1 MGLRLARCA
10 FALLT
15 IVAFAPA
22 APAED
27 AGKSGIEE
35 IVVTAR
41 KRDELLVDTPVSVTA
56 LSADDLR
63 DSGVT
68 RLNDIEDLVPN
79 LQFSV
84 GRENQEGYIRLRGL
98 GTPSGEIVFDP
109 GVAVYV
115 DGVYLPRMIGQLV
128 DVIDIGQ
135 IEVLRGPQGTLFGK
149 NSVGGAININT
160 IKPHDETEGQLM
172 VNAGNYDTVRT
183 RAMLNVPLIEDRLLS
198 RFAFATNTSNGFAR
212 NELLDLSVSNQAS
225 MTFLG
230 SLRWLASD
238 DITVDVSGT
247 WGRDHSR
254 GRGGQCRTVNDNG
267 LGISLIPGFREACDT
282 SSEFRFNGDV
292 PSLSDS
298 MSWGSWGTVSWDA
311 MEGPVALTVKSI
323 TSWREQKPRHRSESD
338 LTEFA
343 VLSLDFSGSETDPG
357 WSQRQISQELQSNLS
372 TWEDRLSLV
381 TGLFGFW
388 ERGRAPTTVR
398 ALSDIL
404 NVETQSITRIGNW
417 SWAAYAHAVLDP
429 VEWLSLTA
437 GVRYTQD
444 KKGATFSLLDRGMGT
459 QPVPPGTGSEVFD
472 AVTPTASIGLKPTDS
487 MLDTLRLDHGL
498 LYFTYSQGF
507 RGGGFNALIGVQA
520 SDDPELTSFRPEYL
534 DNFEIGLKTLALD
547 NRLGFNLAAFYGLY
561 DDIQV
566 FSTRVLGDLENPTTG
581 LTLQTLTQN
590 AAEATVQGIE
600 AEFLINPI
608 DELRLS
614 GTIGLLNTKYDDFGK
629 NCDPSTPAGL
639 VNCAASDVAIG
650 TPEEQYIDRSGEG
663 FNLTPDLTTNF
674 AISYEIAIADAP
686 RDFLDGHLTPRLD
699 WSYQSQMHV
708 LGPEAAD
715 GFQHGFNLLH
725 ARISYDLWD
734 DTAQIAMWGKNLTDE
749 HYFDRAESFPVLGFM
764 GRYFQT
770 PRTFGGE
777 VSYRF

>member
-1 MGLRLARCA
+1 MGLRPARCA
-10 FALLT
+10 FVLLA

-22 APAED
+22 VPAEE
-27 AGKSGIEE
+27 ASKSGIEE

-56 LSADDLR
+56 LTANDLR
-63 DSGVT
+63 DSGVA

-84 GRENQEGYIRLRGL
+84 GRENQEGYIRLRGV
-98 GTPSGEIVFDP
+98 GTASGEIVFDP

-128 DVIDIGQ
+128 DVIDVGQ
-135 IEVLRGPQGTLFGK
+135 VEVLRGPQGTLFGK

-160 IKPHDETEGQLM
+160 IKPHEDTEGQLL
-172 VNAGNYDTVRT
+172 VSPGNFDTVRT
-183 RAMLNVPLIEDRLLS
+183 RAMLNVPLIEERLLS
-198 RFAFATNTSNGFAR
+198 RFAFATNTSQGFAR
-212 NELLDLSVSNQAS
+212 NELLDLNVSDQAS

-238 DITVDVSGT
+238 DITVDLSGT
-247 WGRDHSR
+247 WGRDHSH
-254 GRGGQCRTVNDNG
+254 GRGGQCRTINDNG
-267 LGISLIPGFREACDT
+267 LGITTVPGFREACDT
-282 SSEFRFNGDV
+282 SSEFRFDGNV

-298 MSWGSWGTVSWDA
+298 TSWGSWGTVSWDA
-311 MEGPVALTVKSI
+311 LQGPIDLTVKSI

-343 VLSLDFSGSETDPG
+343 ILSLDFSGSEQNPG
-357 WSQRQISQELQSNLS
+357 WSQRQISQELQTNLS

-381 TGLFGFW
+381 SGLFGFW

-398 ALSDIL
+398 ALTDVL
-404 NVETQSITRIGNW
+404 NVETQSITRVSNW

-444 KKGATFSLLDRGMGT
+444 KKGATFSLVDRGVVG
-459 QPVPPGTGSEVFD
+459 PPGDPATGSEVFD

-487 MLDTLRLDHGL
+487 MLDALRLDHGL

-507 RGGGFNALIGVQA
+507 RGGGFNSLINVQGIQGT
-520 SDDPELTSFRPEYL
+520 DLPGFKPETL
-534 DNFEIGLKTLALD
+534 DNFEVGLKTLAFD
-547 NRLGFNLAAFYGLY
+547 NRVGVNLSAFYGEY

-566 FSTRVLGDLENPTTG
+566 FSTRAIGDLDDPTTIM
-581 LTLQTLTQN
+581 LQTLTQN
-590 AAEATVQGIE
+590 AAAATVEGIE
-600 AEFLINPI
+600 AEFLLNPT

-614 GTIGLLNTKYDDFGK
+614 GTVGLLNTKYDDFGK
-629 NCDPSTPAGL
+629 RCDPGMPDGI
-639 VNCAASDVAIG
+639 VNCAISDVVIG
-650 TPEEQYIDRSGEG
+650 TPEDQFIDRSGQG

-674 AISYEIAIADAP
+674 AISYEIAITDAP
-686 RDFLDGHLTPRLD
+686 RDFLVGHVTPRLD

-708 LGPEAAD
+708 LGPEADD
-715 GFQHGFNLLH
+715 GIQNGFNLLH

-734 DTAQIAMWGKNLTDE
+734 DTAQIALWGKNLTDE
-749 HYFDRAESFPVLGFM
+749 RYFDRAESFPILGFM
-764 GRYFQT
+764 ARYFQT